1 MIQASSGGTGQTIGS
16 DSSHLDKLYVDDITC
31 NDLQCPKVMLSGATS
46 TWISGTG
53 IQLVRDGP
61 YYHWSDIV
69 GGTVKAVFGA

>member
-1 MIQASSGGTGQTIGS
+1 
-16 DSSHLDKLYVDDITC
+16 
-31 NDLQCPKVMLSGATS
+31 MLSGATS

-53 IQLVRDGP
+53 IQLVKDGP